1 MTSRMESEFEGR
13 LVGVIGAAATGLA
26 AAPVLAR
33 RGARVR
39 VYDAKPAAE
48 LGEAPILL
56 AEHAELFLGDAD
68 YRGIEECDLLVPSPG
83 VPADAPVL
91 RAAVERGTPVLSEIE
106 VACRIARAPIAAVTG
121 TNGKTT
127 TVLMAASIL
136 KEAGLEVQVA
146 GNTLAGGFQ
155 VPLIRAADTMP
166 ETAWIVSEISSFQLE
181 WVQTFRPR
189 VAVITNI
196 TADHL
201 NRHGTV
207 EAYVAAKA
215 RLLDAQ
221 AAADWTVL
229 NADDPAASGLAPRA
243 RGRLL
248 RFGRSCPPGEGLWP
262 ESVEGRR
269 WLRARIDD
277 RVVDLAPVDTLRVPG
292 EHTVENALAAC
303 AVGLAAGCAPDAMA
317 RALAQFPGVPDRLE
331 HVGHIA
337 CVEWVNNTMCTNVDA
352 AVRSIQAYDRPI
364 VLIAGG
370 KDKGSDFGPLGRA
383 IAQRVKTLVAIG
395 ADGGVIADSARRHG
409 FDEIREAQSMR
420 EAVRLAAGAAA
431 PGDVVLLAPAC
442 ASFDW
447 YRSFEARG
455 QDFKEEVRRLGE
467 VEGSDGS
474 GP

>member
-1 MTSRMESEFEGR
+1 MEPQFENR
-13 LVGVIGAAATGLA
+13 RVGVIGAAATGLA

-39 VYDAKPAAE
+39 VYDAKPAGE
-48 LGEAPILL
+48 LGEAPERL

-68 YRGIEECDLLVPSPG
+68 YSGIEECDLIVPSPG

-106 VACRIARAPIAAVTG
+106 VAYRIARAPIVAVTG

-127 TVLMAASIL
+127 TVLMAAAIL

-155 VPLIRAADTMP
+155 VPLIRAADTLP
-166 ETAWIVSEISSFQLE
+166 ETSWIVSEISSFQLE

-221 AAADWTVL
+221 TADDWTVL
-229 NADDPAASGLAPRA
+229 NADDPSASALAPRA

-248 RFGRSCPPGEGLWP
+248 GFGRSRSSGDGLWS
-262 ESVEGRR
+262 ETVDGRR
-269 WLRARIDD
+269 WLRGRIGD

-303 AVGLAAGCAPDAMA
+303 AVGLAAGCAPEAMA
-317 RALAQFPGVPDRLE
+317 RALALFPGVPDRLE
-331 HVGHIA
+331 HVGRIRG
-337 CVEWVNNTMCTNVDA
+337 VEFVNNTMCTNVDA

-370 KDKGSDFGPLGRA
+370 KDKGSDFDPLGRA
-383 IAQRVKTLVAIG
+383 IARQVKALVAIG
-395 ADGGVIADSARRHG
+395 TDGPVIAASARRHG
-409 FDEIREAQSMR
+409 FGEIQEAHSMR
-420 EAVRLAAGAAA
+420 EAVQLAAGAAA

-455 QDFKEEVRRLGE
+455 EDFKEEVRRLGE
-467 VEGSDGS
+467 EEDFDGS
-474 GP
+474 RP